1 MTVPSGLQSH
11 VPSLVFSMGLQG
23 EGGLWRGTEV
33 RALPAKSHLTRLS
46 LRAQA
51 PAGPQRT
58 SLDQVELTAGQV
70 LYIEWN
76 LLDTASRINFF
87 PLFKDV

>member
-1 MTVPSGLQSH
+1 MTVPSGLQNH

-23 EGGLWRGTEV
+23 GGG
-33 RALPAKSHLTRLS
+33 LPAKSHLTRLS

-51 PAGPQRT
+51 PVGPQRT

>member
-1 MTVPSGLQSH
+1 MTVPSGLQSR
-11 VPSLVFSMGLQG
+11 VPSLVFSMGPQG
-23 EGGLWRGTEV
+23 RGGPWRGTEV
-33 RALPAKSHLTRLS
+33 RALPAKSHLARLS
-46 LRAQA
+46 L
-51 PAGPQRT
+51 GPQRT

-87 PLFKDV
+87 PSF